1 MISHEYFMDK
11 MRFYELYDILQFVP
25 YADRAQWETTRFLS
39 LVIAQKFCKKRLKL
53 KDIFELSWD
62 KKDNDFTEESIKH
75 NEEVQQQLLNFL
87 NKNTDTNNGSIV
99 KNRVN
104 VKG

>member
-53 KDIFELSWD
+53 KDIFELPWD
-62 KKDNDFTEESIKH
+62 KKDQDFTEESIKH

-87 NKNTDTNNGSIV
+87 NKNTDTNNGSTI
-99 KNRVN
+99 KNGIN
-104 VKG
+104 T

>member
-1 MISHEYFMDK
+1 M
-11 MRFYELYDILQFVP
+11 
-25 YADRAQWETTRFLS
+25 
-39 LVIAQKFCKKRLKL
+39 
-53 KDIFELSWD
+53 FELPWD
-62 KKDNDFTEESIKH
+62 DKNRELELSEEGKIR
-75 NEEVQQQLLNFL
+75 NIEFQNQMLEML

>member
-25 YADRAQWETTRFLS
+25 YVDKSQWETTRFLS

-53 KDIFELSWD
+53 TDMFELPWD
-62 KKDNDFTEESIKH
+62 DLHRELELTEEAKQMTDLFQKQML
-75 NEEVQQQLLNFL
+75 EML
-87 NKNTDTNNGSIV
+87 NKNT
-99 KNRVN
+99 
-104 VKG
+104 

>member
-1 MISHEYFMDK
+1 MLSHEYFMDK

-25 YADRAQWETTRFLS
+25 YVDKSQWETTRFLS

-53 KDIFELSWD
+53 TDMFELPWD
-62 KKDNDFTEESIKH
+62 DPERELELSEEGKIR
-75 NEEVQQQLLNFL
+75 NTIFQNQMLEML

-99 KNRVN
+99 KN
-104 VKG
+104 